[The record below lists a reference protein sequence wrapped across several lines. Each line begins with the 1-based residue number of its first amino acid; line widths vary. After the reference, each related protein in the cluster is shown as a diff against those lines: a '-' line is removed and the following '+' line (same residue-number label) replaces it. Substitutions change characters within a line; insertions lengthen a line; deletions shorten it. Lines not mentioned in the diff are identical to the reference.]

1 MRCGEFVK
9 DIATGYQGV
18 VKSMS
23 QFVRAFVR
31 PTADAVPLAVDKQ
44 NLYSLAYILI

>member
-31 PTADAVPLAVDKQ
+31 PTADAVPLLWISRIYTVSHT
-44 NLYSLAYILI
+44 Y

>member
-9 DIATGYQGV
+9 DIASGYQGV

-23 QFVRAFVR
+23 QFVRALVR
-31 PTADAVPLAVDKQ
+31 PTGDAVPFVVDKQ
-44 NLYSLAYILI
+44 NLYSLVYILI